1 MNTETTDNRKIDGSV
16 LFDADC
22 RFCRAVANCC
32 RPLLRRRHLELVPLQ
47 TPWVRERLG
56 LNDPELLAEMRF
68 LTPEGAVYGGA
79 DALLAIARRIW
90 WAKPAC
96 WLARLPGVMPALRK
110 AYAWFARHRYCLGRT
125 CPAARPAP
133 SGTGGARK
141 PRRRTIAFLEWP

>member
-1 MNTETTDNRKIDGSV
+1 M

-22 RFCRAVANCC
+22 RFCRAVAN
-32 RPLLRRRHLELVPLQ
+32 RYVPMLRRRHLELVPLQ
-47 TPWVRERLG
+47 TPWVKERLG
-56 LNDPELLAEMRF
+56 LNDAELLAEMRF
-68 LTPEGAVYGGA
+68 LTPEGAIYGGA

-96 WLARLPGVMPALRK
+96 WLARLPGVTPALRI

-125 CPAARPAP
+125 CPAAGPTP

-141 PRRRTIAFLEWP
+141 PRRRTIAFLEMP